1 MNILMV
7 DDMKTVHTYLKSLIG
22 SEEEWELGHAFSG
35 EEALEMLEKK
45 PDFDLILLDWEMPGM
60 DGIETLECIQAKW
73 PNIPVIMVTSRNN
86 SQDFQTVI
94 EKGSIMNNYHI
105 FLNISN
111 YSFSLSIV
119 ILYFL

>member
-94 EKGSIMNNYHI
+94 EKGASEYVMKPFTKDI
-105 FLNISN
+105 L
-111 YSFSLSIV
+111 FSKIAMV
-119 ILYFL
+119 KG